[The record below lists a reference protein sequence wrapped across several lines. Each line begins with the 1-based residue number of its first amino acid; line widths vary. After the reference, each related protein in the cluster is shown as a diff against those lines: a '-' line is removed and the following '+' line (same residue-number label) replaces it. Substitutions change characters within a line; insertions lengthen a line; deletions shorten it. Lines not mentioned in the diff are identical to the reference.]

1 METWVKFIS
10 DERVDVAPTN
20 KGAVSN
26 YNLSAALMS
35 ADGYKPLVVVEEASA
50 GKPRVKYRDAD
61 DRVEQYAVA
70 LTDAEKNEAVR
81 AAREA
86 RFIAEADTL
95 KMDYDEAFARYGVED
110 ERTAA
115 AKAAWLAK
123 KDEIRE
129 ALPYVDVVD
138 TADAAAESAES
149 DADVPEEAPEETAGD
164 GDD

>member
-1 METWVKFIS
+1 MVIYAKFIS

-26 YNLSAALMS
+26 YNLSAALTS

-50 GKPRVKYRDAD
+50 DKPRVKYRDAV

-110 ERTAA
+110 ERTAV

-129 ALPYVDVVD
+129 ALPYIIAEES
-138 TADAAAESAES
+138 ADAAAESAES
-149 DADVPEEAPEETAGD
+149 DADAPEEAG
-164 GDD
+164 

>member
-1 METWVKFIS
+1 MVIYAKFIS

-26 YNLSAALMS
+26 YNLSVALMR
-35 ADGYKPLVVVEEASA
+35 ADGYKPLIVIEESSA
-50 GKPRVKYRDAD
+50 DKPRVKYRDAV
-61 DRVEQYAVA
+61 DRVEQYAAA

-86 RFIAEADTL
+86 RFVAEADTL

-129 ALPYVDVVD
+129 ALPYVDVAD
-138 TADAAAESAES
+138 TADAAEEIAESA
-149 DADVPEEAPEETAGD
+149 ADVPEEAPEETAGD

>member
-1 METWVKFIS
+1 MVIYAKFIS

-26 YNLSAALMS
+26 YNLSVALMR
-35 ADGYKPLVVVEEASA
+35 ADGYKPLIVIEESSA
-50 GKPRVKYRDAD
+50 DKPLVKYRDAV

-129 ALPYVDVVD
+129 ALPYVDVAD
-138 TADAAAESAES
+138 TADAAEEIAES
-149 DADVPEEAPEETAGD
+149 DADVPEEAG
-164 GDD
+164 

>member
-50 GKPRVKYRDAD
+50 DKPRVKYRDAV

-86 RFIAEADTL
+86 RFIAEADAL
-95 KMDYDEAFARYGVED
+95 KMDYDEALARHGVED

-115 AKAAWLAK
+115 AKTAWLSK

-129 ALPYVDVVD
+129 ALPYIDVAD
-138 TADAAAESAES
+138 TAESAAESAES
-149 DADVPEEAPEETAGD
+149 DADAPEEAPEETAGD

>member
-1 METWVKFIS
+1 MVIYAKFIS

-26 YNLSAALMS
+26 YNLSDALMS

-50 GKPRVKYRDAD
+50 DKPRVKYRDAD

-70 LTDAEKNEAVR
+70 LTDAEKNAAVR

-86 RFIAEADTL
+86 RFVAEADTL

-123 KDEIRE
+123 KDEIRK
-129 ALPYVDVVD
+129 ALPYII
-138 TADAAAESAES
+138 AEESAESAAESAES

>member
-1 METWVKFIS
+1 MVIYAKFIS

-26 YNLSAALMS
+26 YNLSVALMR
-35 ADGYKPLVVVEEASA
+35 ADGYKPLIVIEESSA
-50 GKPRVKYRDAD
+50 DKPRVKYRDAD
-61 DRVEQYAVA
+61 DRVEQYAAA

-110 ERTAA
+110 ERTVT

-129 ALPYVDVVD
+129 ALPYIIAEES
-138 TADAAAESAES
+138 ADAAAESAES
-149 DADVPEEAPEETAGD
+149 DAAAPEEAG
-164 GDD
+164 

>member
-10 DERVDVAPTN
+10 EERVEVAPTN
-20 KGAVSN
+20 KGVVSN

-95 KMDYDEAFARYGVED
+95 KMDYDEACARYGAED

-129 ALPYVDVVD
+129 ALPYIDVAD
-138 TADAAAESAES
+138 TAAAAESAES
-149 DADVPEEAPEETAGD
+149 DADVPEEAPEAAED

>member
-1 METWVKFIS
+1 MVIYAKFIS

-26 YNLSAALMS
+26 YNLSDALMS

-50 GKPRVKYRDAD
+50 DKPRVKYRDAD

-129 ALPYVDVVD
+129 ALPYIDVAD

-149 DADVPEEAPEETAGD
+149 DADVPEEAG
-164 GDD
+164 